1 MTEIGLPNGRF
12 DKALMACL
20 RKSVSE

>member
-12 DKALMACL
+12 DKALIAF
-20 RKSVSE
+20 RRNSVSE